1 MRKLNVTNNSVCIA
15 LSWKSDGAKALILG
29 IDEEFRFTEIGQ
41 TESSSYIIDKP
52 TDFVG
57 FKVLFT
63 IDDKIIDSTKPV
75 LLNNKI
81 TESTLA
87 VVPIKSFRGYT
98 LNIIGDHVYDFYR
111 IYDMADDVEFVM
123 DSDDF
128 VINSINFIPD
138 HVYYVE
144 AYNYTDNGEKLMT
157 SSLPMSMFDMQ
168 LDFSRRYGKMEKS
181 PAIDVIIPVYNP
193 GYRLLRCVD
202 SILTSSFRKLHIIL
216 VDDGSTDKVTKEI
229 LMWYETTHKDEIT
242 VIRTENKGVSH
253 ARNVGLHAAKSEWV
267 ALMDN
272 DDYVDFRMYEKLY
285 TQAVAN
291 NTDIAIAQTVIR
303 EMPGEHLIYNNWDN
317 MPETVI
323 YNQSQMWNN
332 RGNIANMYFVA
343 VWNKIVKREVALKTD
358 FPEVEEYGKFIM
370 YEDDAY
376 TPSLYS
382 YIDNFL
388 LVRGAYYCWD
398 KRKQKT
404 TGTASNLHERD
415 DALDV
420 WKAYMI
426 ANSWGIKHHDEKYA
440 NIINHVC
447 LERLL
452 NVFIKMEKCSDQ
464 RIPAM
469 MIDFIRD
476 IVNEYDLIKDEFM
489 KDEKHINALARI
501 MKNA

>member
-52 TDFVG
+52 TEFVG

-75 LLNNKI
+75 LLDNKI
-81 TESTLA
+81 SECPLA
-87 VVPIKSFRGYT
+87 MVAVKSFRGYT

-111 IYDMADDVEFVM
+111 IYDMTEDVEFLM
-123 DSDDF
+123 DTDDF
-128 VINSINFIPD
+128 VINSIKFIPD

-144 AYNYTDNGEKLMT
+144 AYNYTDEGEKLMT
-157 SSLPMSMFDMQ
+157 SSSPMSMFDMQ
-168 LDFSRRYGKMEKS
+168 LDYSREYGKFDKS
-181 PAIDVIIPVYNP
+181 PVLDVIIPVYNP

-202 SILTSSFRKLHIIL
+202 SILTSSFKRIHIIL
-216 VDDGSTDKVTKEI
+216 VDDGSTDAVTKEI
-229 LMWYETTHKDEIT
+229 LLWYENTYKKVIT

-253 ARNVGLHAAKSEWV
+253 ARNVGLHAATSEWV

-272 DDYVDFRMYEKLY
+272 DDYVAFHMYAKLY
-285 TQAVAN
+285 EQALAY

-303 EMPGEHLIYNNWDN
+303 EMPGEHLIYNDWNN
-317 MPETVI
+317 MPEVVI
-323 YNQSQMWNN
+323 YNQSQIWNN

-382 YIDNFL
+382 YIDRFL

-426 ANSWGIKHHDEKYA
+426 ANSWGIRHHDKKYE
-440 NIINHVC
+440 NIINHIC

-452 NVFIKMEKCSDQ
+452 NAFIKMEKCSDI
-464 RIPAM
+464 RIPEM
-469 MIDFIRD
+469 MIEFIRN
-476 IVNEYDLIKDEFM
+476 IVNEHDLIKDEFM
-489 KDEKHINALARI
+489 KDEKHISALARI
-501 MKNA
+501 MKDA

>member
-63 IDDKIIDSTKPV
+63 IDDKIIDSTKPI
-75 LLNNKI
+75 LMNNKI
-81 TESTLA
+81 TEGPLS
-87 VVPIKSFRGYT
+87 VVPTKSFRGYT
-98 LNIIGDHVYDFYR
+98 INIIGDRVYDFYR
-111 IYDMADDVEFVM
+111 VYDMTEDVEFMM
-123 DSDDF
+123 DTDDF
-128 VINSINFIPD
+128 VINSIKFTPD
-138 HVYYVE
+138 HVYYIE
-144 AYNYTDNGEKLMT
+144 AYNYTDDGEKLMT
-157 SSLPMSMFDMQ
+157 SSAPMSMFDMQ
-168 LDFSRRYGKMEKS
+168 LAYSRSYGKMDKS
-181 PAIDVIIPVYNP
+181 PMLDVIIPVYNP
-193 GYRLLRCVD
+193 GYNLLRCVD
-202 SILTSSFRKLHIIL
+202 SIITSSFKKLHIIL
-216 VDDGSTDKVTKEI
+216 VDDGSTDSVTKDI
-229 LMWYETTHKDEIT
+229 LVWYENTYKNVIT
-242 VIRTENKGVSH
+242 IIRTKNKGVSH
-253 ARNVGLHAAKSEWV
+253 ARNIGLHAATSKWV

-272 DDYVDFRMYEKLY
+272 DDYVEFNMYSKLY
-285 TQAVAN
+285 EQAIAN

-317 MPETVI
+317 IPETLI

-332 RGNIANMYFVA
+332 RGNVANMYFVA
-343 VWNKIVKREVALKTD
+343 VWNKIVKREIALKTD

-382 YIDNFL
+382 YIDKFL

-404 TGTASNLHERD
+404 AGTASNLHERD

-420 WKAYMI
+420 WNAYMI
-426 ANSWGIKHHDEKYA
+426 ANSWGIKHHDKKYE
-440 NIINHVC
+440 NIINHIC

-452 NVFIKMEKCSDQ
+452 NAFIKMENHNDQ
-464 RIPAM
+464 RINKM
-469 MIDFIRD
+469 MIEFIRN
-476 IVNEYDLIKDEFM
+476 IVDEHDLIKDEFM
-489 KDEKHINALARI
+489 KDEKHINALAKI
-501 MKNA
+501 MNNA

>member
-15 LSWKSDGAKALILG
+15 LSWKSDGAKALVLG

-52 TDFVG
+52 TEFVG

-75 LLNNKI
+75 LLDNKI
-81 TESTLA
+81 VEDSLTLIA
-87 VVPIKSFRGYT
+87 IKSYRGYT
-98 LNIIGDHVYDFYR
+98 LNIVADHVYDFYR
-111 IYDMADDVEFVM
+111 IYDMTEDVEFLM
-123 DSDDF
+123 DVDDF
-128 VINSINFIPD
+128 IINSIKFIPD

-144 AYNYTDNGEKLMT
+144 AYNYTEEGEKLMT
-157 SSLPMSMFDMQ
+157 SSSPMSMFDMQ
-168 LDFSRRYGKMEKS
+168 LDYSRKFGKFEKS
-181 PAIDVIIPVYNP
+181 PVLDVIIPVFNP
-193 GYRLLRCVD
+193 AYQLLRCVD
-202 SILTSSFRKLHIIL
+202 SVLTSSFKKIHIIL
-216 VDDGSTDKVTKEI
+216 VDDGSTDSVTKEI
-229 LMWYETTHKDEIT
+229 LLWYENTYKNVIT

-253 ARNVGLHAAKSEWV
+253 ARNVGIHAATSEWV

-272 DDYVDFRMYEKLY
+272 DDYVDFHMYSKLY
-285 TQAVAN
+285 EQAVVY

-303 EMPGEHLIYNNWDN
+303 EKPGEHLIYNSWQN
-317 MPETVI
+317 MPEIVI

-382 YIDNFL
+382 YIDRFL
-388 LVRGAYYCWD
+388 LVRDAYYCWD

-404 TGTASNLHERD
+404 SGTASNMHERD

-426 ANSWGIKHHDEKYA
+426 ANSWGIRHHDEKYA
-440 NIINHVC
+440 NIINHIC

-464 RIPAM
+464 RIPEM
-469 MIDFIRD
+469 MTEFIRN

-489 KDEKHINALARI
+489 KDEKHISALARI
-501 MKNA
+501 MKDA